1 MVLKGFF
8 SFLYLVMSCHPPG
21 KQRRSGTAIHC
32 STVLVHL
39 RNVRRSVC
47 CGVSLVGVMTALDVA
62 ASNMSANLILSKSSV
77 LVQRCCMICMVD
89 VTGGCIRLSVHHCC
103 LLHDVEASRMRFPP
117 LIPPLAG
124 PERSEKM
131 VVCARLAQFLAG
143 RPR

>member
-1 MVLKGFF
+1 
-8 SFLYLVMSCHPPG
+8 
-21 KQRRSGTAIHC
+21 
-32 STVLVHL
+32 
-39 RNVRRSVC
+39 
-47 CGVSLVGVMTALDVA
+47 
-62 ASNMSANLILSKSSV
+62 
-77 LVQRCCMICMVD
+77 MICMVD

-143 RPR
+143 RPSLIFILAQTLVPGAKARKEEPA